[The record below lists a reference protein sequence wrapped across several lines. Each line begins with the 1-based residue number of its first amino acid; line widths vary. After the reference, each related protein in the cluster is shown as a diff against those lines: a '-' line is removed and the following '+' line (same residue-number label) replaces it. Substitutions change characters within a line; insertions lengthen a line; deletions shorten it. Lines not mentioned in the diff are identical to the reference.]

1 MSTFGITIGVLIV
14 VGIVIAYF
22 GWRKD
27 RRDASGSTS
36 VGDKAAWVDNE
47 DFDGTVGD
55 EFPNPHAVRKPL
67 TDLDDENFQ
76 AKALSESSKPLVI
89 KFFTTWCSGCK
100 TQGPLMEQANAKFGA
115 VADFYQVDCEMSD
128 RLPDIGKVTKI
139 PTTFFINPATKTQI
153 VHVGVLTVDQVGE
166 MLKELAAESA
176 RGTQVP
182 ADSEH
187 PYLLG

>member
-1 MSTFGITIGVLIV
+1 MSTFGIVIGVSIV

-27 RRDASGSTS
+27 RRAAQDN
-36 VGDKAAWVDNE
+36 DPKAVWVDNE
-47 DFDGTVGD
+47 DFDGTVGE
-55 EFPNPHAVRKPL
+55 EFPNPNATRVAL
-67 TDLDDENFQ
+67 TDLDDDNFDPV
-76 AKALSESSKPLVI
+76 KLSESKTPLVI

-100 TQGPLMEQANAKFGA
+100 TQGPLMEQAAARFAGKA
-115 VADFYQVDCEMSD
+115 EFYQVDCDLSD
-128 RLPDIGKVTKI
+128 HLPSKGKITKI

-153 VHVGVLTVDQVGE
+153 VHVGVLTADQVGE

-176 RGTQVP
+176 RGTQVQV
-182 ADSEH
+182 DSEH

>member
-1 MSTFGITIGVLIV
+1 MSLFGITIGALIV

-27 RRDASGSTS
+27 RQDANAAVSSEKG
-36 VGDKAAWVDNE
+36 AWVDNDE
-47 DFDGTVGD
+47 FDDTVGE
-55 EFPNPHAVRKPL
+55 EFPNPKAARVPL

-76 AKALSESSKPLVI
+76 AKALSDSPKPLVI

-100 TQGPLMEQANAKFGA
+100 TQGPLMEQAHA
-115 VADFYQVDCEMSD
+115 VYGSKADFYQVDCDMSD
-128 RLPDIGKVTKI
+128 ALPSKGKITKI
-139 PTTFFINPATKTQI
+139 PTTFFINPTTKTQI

-176 RGTQVP
+176 RGTLV
-182 ADSEH
+182 ASDSEH
-187 PYLLG
+187 PYLLD